1 VAQTSIQ
8 FELYLRSFQ
17 ALLVS
22 LVAMTIS
29 IRRPDRQMDLDAG
42 VPDVTANVGSA
53 RHSAQFES

>member
-1 VAQTSIQ
+1 MAQTSIQ

-29 IRRPDRQMDLDAG
+29 IRPDRQMDLDAG

-53 RHSAQFES
+53 RHSAHFES